1 MIPVKGGIERRSPV
15 EDDKMSD
22 TYDKNIDPSSFA
34 NHFTHKE
41 AVYREATLT
50 ALVRVERV
58 TIIEDGI
65 QFQLSLLPGH
75 CEFLSR
81 DDYGQFGVYCT
92 WDVFNISEDIL
103 SCTLA

>member
-41 AVYREATLT
+41 AVYACGTFLDM
-50 ALVRVERV
+50 LM
-58 TIIEDGI
+58 DG
-65 QFQLSLLPGH
+65 L
-75 CEFLSR
+75 R
-81 DDYGQFGVYCT
+81 DVP
-92 WDVFNISEDIL
+92 
-103 SCTLA
+103 